1 MQVYLSES
9 EIHFRRWIYPKNQK
23 GLALIFL
30 ISALLHVILILVYFF
45 STKQQE
51 ITFSSKE
58 ESQVNVTLIPPKK
71 AIAKSQQQER
81 NQVTPSTKKENH
93 KILLTDQNPNSKSP
107 ILAPNRQHRQDLSS
121 FMPHSNSNFIRSLRK
136 EAQDPI
142 DFQATGGDIPVIAHS
157 TSPIQSAKIQDRH
170 SVKDLSLFQ
179 FSEEFRNRFGAIWNE
194 QDRVVPPASPLRP
207 GDVVFYK
214 VYINDNGTLNKYEN
228 ISAKRFSQKDFSHL
242 DVIFSS
248 VIGKVFPMMI
258 PSKFAHQGK
267 IITEIVAIQV
277 VDRNLPMQFSF

>member
-1 MQVYLSES
+1 VYLSES
-9 EIHFRRWIYPKNQK
+9 EIHFRKWIYPKKQK
-23 GLALIFL
+23 GMALIFL
-30 ISALLHVILILVYFF
+30 ISALLHVTLIVVYFF

-51 ITFSSKE
+51 ITSASKE
-58 ESQVNVTLIPPKK
+58 ESQVHVTLIPPKK
-71 AIAKSQQQER
+71 AIAKSQQQET
-81 NQVTPSTKKENH
+81 NQATPSTKKENH
-93 KILLTDQNPNSKSP
+93 KILLTDENLRSKSP
-107 ILAPNRQHRQDLSS
+107 IMAPNRHHRQDLSS
-121 FMPHSNSNFIRSLRK
+121 FMPHSNSDFIRGLRK
-136 EAQDPI
+136 EAQDPT
-142 DFQATGGDIPVIAHS
+142 DFQAADGDIPIVGKS

-179 FSEEFRNRFGAIWNE
+179 FSAEFRNRFGAIWNE

-214 VYINDNGTLNKYEN
+214 VYINDDGTLNKYEN

-258 PSKFAHQGK
+258 PPRFAHQGK

-277 VDRNLPMQFSF
+277 VDRSLPMQFSF